1 MCRKLDSAI
10 LVMEAAENPTG
21 CDRAGAL
28 NRPMNR
34 RIQVQCPM
42 GSCDVVIGGIFSKDP
57 AQVSFTERDQM
68 VDAFSPDRAD
78 QSLGTAI
85 LPW

>member
-1 MCRKLDSAI
+1 MKAT
-10 LVMEAAENPTG
+10 ENRLG

-28 NRPMNR
+28 NSPVNR

-42 GSCDVVIGGIFSKDP
+42 GSGDIVIGGIFSKDP

-78 QSLGTAI
+78 QSLRIAI